1 RKAAELMDLPKGGI
15 NGHASA
21 LTTERAVEELRR
33 GRAIQLSDRG
43 RYFLVTA
50 IESLEA
56 PLLERLQ
63 HVDGAEP
70 LLVVTAQRARSAG
83 LAVEPP
89 GPVGIAVPPHASLE
103 TLRSLA
109 GLAPQVPA
117 PVRLPAIARIESPV
131 VEASFRLTKLGR
143 LVPALLILEGAQ
155 VADPGL
161 LTVDIQDLARESRSA
176 QGDVELVSR
185 ARVPLV
191 DALDSEIVLFRRRG
205 DLDEHLAI
213 VIGRPER
220 LGDVPVRLHSAC
232 LTGDV
237 LGSLRCDCGD
247 QLKRAIGRIA
257 SLGGGVLL
265 YLDQEGRG
273 IGLANKLRAYA
284 LQDGGLDTVD
294 ADQHLGF
301 SPDERDYAVAAAAL
315 RALGVHRVRLLT
327 NNPAKIRAL
336 EQHGIDVT
344 GRLPLVAA
352 VNDYNQ
358 RYLKAKYDRA
368 GHLTE

>member
-1 RKAAELMDLPKGGI
+1 MGLRDGGI

-33 GRAIQLSDRG
+33 GRAIQILDADG
-43 RYFLVTA
+43 AFLVAA
-50 IESLEA
+50 IETLEP
-56 PLLERLQ
+56 PLLAR
-63 HVDGAEP
+63 VRRIDGAEP
-70 LLVVTAQRARSAG
+70 TLVVTAQRARAAG
-83 LAVEPP
+83 LAGDAT
-89 GPVGIAVPPHASLE
+89 GPVGINVPQATSLE

-109 GLAPQVPA
+109 GLGPQLPAQPAAVVPIESSA
-117 PVRLPAIARIESPV
+117 PVET
-131 VEASFRLTKLGR
+131 SFRLTKLGR
-143 LVPALLILEGAQ
+143 LVPALLVLKTAQ
-155 VADPGL
+155 IADPGL
-161 LTVDIQDLARESRSA
+161 LTVRIDDLAREARSA
-176 QGDVELVSR
+176 HGDVELVSR

-213 VIGRPER
+213 VIGRPEQ
-220 LGDVPVRLHSAC
+220 LTDVPVRLHSAC

-257 SLGGGVLL
+257 ALGGGVLL

-284 LQDGGLDTVD
+284 LQDGGLDTLD

-315 RALGVHRVRLLT
+315 RALGVNRVRLLT
-327 NNPAKIRAL
+327 NNPAKIQAL
-336 EQHGIDVT
+336 EQSGIEVA

-352 VNDYNQ
+352 VNAYNQ
-358 RYLKAKYDRA
+358 RYLKAKLDRA
-368 GHLTE
+368 GHLAE

>member
-1 RKAAELMDLPKGGI
+1 MDLRDGGI
-15 NGHASA
+15 NGHAAA

-33 GRAIQLSDRG
+33 GRAIQLLDAERA
-43 RYFLVTA
+43 FLVAA
-50 IESLEA
+50 IETLEA
-56 PLLERLQ
+56 PLLERLRRF
-63 HVDGAEP
+63 DGVEP
-70 LLVVTAQRARSAG
+70 LLVVTAQRARAAG
-83 LAVEPP
+83 LVGDPP
-89 GPVGIAVPPHASLE
+89 GPVGSAVPREASLE
-103 TLRSLA
+103 ALRSLA
-109 GLAPQVPA
+109 GLVPPLLALARPVAVAPIENPA
-117 PVRLPAIARIESPV
+117 A

-143 LVPALLILEGAQ
+143 LVPALLVLRTAAI
-155 VADPGL
+155 ADPGL
-161 LTVDIQDLARESRSA
+161 LTVRIEDLVREARA
-176 QGDVELVSR
+176 AHGDVELVSR

-191 DALDSEIVLFRRRG
+191 DALDSQIVLFRRQG

-213 VIGRPER
+213 VIGRPEQ
-220 LGDVPVRLHSAC
+220 LADVPVRLHSAC

-327 NNPAKIRAL
+327 NNPAKIHAL
-336 EQHGIDVT
+336 EQHGIVVT

-352 VNDYNQ
+352 VNAYNQ
-358 RYLKAKYDRA
+358 RYLKAKLDRA
-368 GHLTE
+368 GHLAE